1 MFFLWW
7 SVCVSMT
14 SVRVAMIMMRVS
26 MTAVDMSI
34 RVAHNLL
41 NIIEIDPLFL
51 QRRVTPTSWW
61 LFIGRPGPLVGRI
74 GFSFMSVSMA
84 PVCVSMAPVRVAM
97 TSGYAEWEAPEDD

>member
-1 MFFLWW
+1 MLFLWW
-7 SVCVSMT
+7 SVCVSMA
-14 SVRVAMIMMRVS
+14 SVRVAMIVMRVA

-41 NIIEIDPLFL
+41 NIIEINPLFL
-51 QRRVTPTSWW
+51 QRRVTSTNW
-61 LFIGRPGPLVGRI
+61 LLIGRPGPLVGRI
-74 GFSFMSVSMA
+74 GFSFMSVSMS